1 MTKNI
6 ILLFGGTSDERLVS
20 TASAQAMSLAVNPS
34 YIWFWDESGLIYDV
48 SLAVLQQHQDPFIV
62 SFKPQNKPIFNDIA
76 SAIASSLS
84 KDHVFLLALH
94 GGDGENGYIQNILEK
109 YHRPYTGSNAQASAL
124 AFNKIAT
131 KKALA
136 NSLLLAPHLCFRQND
151 EDIVKLLADFLEQ
164 HRELIIKPICGGSSL
179 GCMIINNKH
188 DMSKALAHIHKSP
201 HHFMVEKLI
210 KGREITVGV
219 IESDQGLIALT
230 PIEIILDHDRA
241 FDYQGKYLGKG
252 SKEILLLDPMD
263 AYLGKAAQELALK
276 AHRCLGLS
284 GYSRSDFIA
293 AIDGIY
299 YLESNTLPG
308 LTLSSLLPQQLKA
321 SFINFDD
328 FLRAQIDLAI
338 KRWG

>member
-6 ILLFGGTSDERLVS
+6 ILLFGGASDERLVS
-20 TASAQAMSLAVNPS
+20 TASAQAMSLAINPS

-48 SLAVLQQHQDPFIV
+48 SLAALQQHQEPFTI

-109 YHRPYTGSNAQASAL
+109 HHRPYTGSNAQASAL

-131 KKALA
+131 KQALA
-136 NSLLLAPHLCFRQND
+136 NSVLLSPHLCFKQN
-151 EDIVKLLADFLEQ
+151 EDIAKPLAHFLEQ

-179 GCMIINNKH
+179 GCMIIKNNH
-188 DMSKALAHIHKSP
+188 DMIKALSCIHNAP

-210 KGREITVGV
+210 KGRELTVGV

-230 PIEIILDHDRA
+230 PIEIILDHDCS

-252 SKEILLLDPMD
+252 SKEILLTDPVD
-263 AYLGKAAQELALK
+263 AALGKAAQEIALK
-276 AHRCLGLS
+276 AHQCLGLS

-321 SFINFDD
+321 SHINFDD
-328 FLRAQIDLAI
+328 FLRVQIDLAI
-338 KRWG
+338 KRWR